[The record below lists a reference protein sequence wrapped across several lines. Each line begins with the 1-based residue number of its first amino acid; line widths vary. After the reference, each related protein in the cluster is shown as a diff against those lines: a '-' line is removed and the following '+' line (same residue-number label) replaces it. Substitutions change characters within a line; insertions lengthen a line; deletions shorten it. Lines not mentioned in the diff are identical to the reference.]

1 MFAASADVYDLIYS
15 AFKNYPAETADVAAL
30 IRKANPRAQ
39 TILDVACGT
48 GEHARLL
55 TETHG
60 FTVDGL
66 DLEPGF
72 VRIAKAKLPKATV
85 FEGDMTSFSLAR
97 RYDVVLCLFSSI
109 GYVRTLENVQRT
121 LERFTAHLAP
131 GGIILL
137 EPWFAPGVLQPG
149 RIAMTTAEASG
160 VAVCRMSYMEVE
172 DRISR
177 LHFEYLIGRSG
188 GIERASETHEL
199 GLFTTDEMIG
209 CFERAGLTVQHDAKG
224 PSGRGL
230 FVARLRV
237 AAHSDAR

>member
-1 MFAASADVYDLIYS
+1 MFAASADVYDLVYS

-30 IRKANPRAQ
+30 IRRTNPGAR

-55 TETHG
+55 TDTHG
-60 FTVDGL
+60 FIVDGL

-72 VRIAKAKLPKATV
+72 VRIAQSKLPKGTV
-85 FEGDMTSFSLAR
+85 YEGDMTSFSLPG
-97 RYDVVLCLFSSI
+97 RYDIVLCLFSSI
-109 GYVRTLENVQRT
+109 GYVRTLDNVQRT
-121 LERFTAHLAP
+121 LERFAAHLAA
-131 GGIILL
+131 GGIIIV

-149 RIAMTTAEASG
+149 RIAMTTAESSG
-160 VAVCRMSYMEVE
+160 VAVCRMSRMEVD

-177 LHFEYLIGRSG
+177 LHFEYLIGRPG

-199 GLFTTDEMIG
+199 GLFTTEEMIG
-209 CFERAGLTVQHDAKG
+209 CFERAGLTVEHDAKG

-230 FVARLRV
+230 FL
-237 AAHSDAR
+237 AHQGFPGIA